1 MTPRRLLV
9 VQSIGPLRVV
19 MGHTLDA
26 LRSRNSASL
35 GPGASMRSA
44 KRLDAGSCALKKQP
58 NDPGCLGWSRR
69 RRPSDVDGLG
79 REVLM
84 FNPTPIERP
93 RRPVAPGAAGTWR
106 GFRQPL
112 VFRQKAPPSSI
123 SFSPVAPFD
132 FAFTSSLQVDV
143 FSTQTNAVYRTL
155 TRFKDV
161 VRCASYRHDGKLLAA
176 GDEGGCTQLFDLGSR
191 TVMRTFTGHS
201 RAVHVA
207 KFMGDGGRLLTASDD
222 GRALCWDVASEAQV
236 CALEG
241 HTDHIRSGALDPA
254 SPHVFATGSYDHT
267 VKLWDVNAPRCVM
280 TLRHVAP
287 VEDVFILPG
296 GGMVATA
303 SGNTLTVWDLLS
315 GGRVLYAVSAHS
327 KTITSLCADA
337 SAAHLLTA
345 SLDRSVKVYEMRT
358 CKLVGAIKYD
368 APLTCCA
375 LSPLGTHLVVGTT
388 DMSLCVRRRRAAIAD
403 AKAAAAAA
411 PQAERDPLDLT
422 SYGAPG
428 YVADGRGAPA
438 AGPRHGTYRYFLR
451 GRRHAAQPGDVV
463 ISSSLPAKLA
473 GWDAALRRFRYHEAF
488 DAALADGSPEV
499 VVSVVEELV
508 QRHGLRIALQGRDQ
522 QTLQPVVAFLAR
534 QICHPPFAPTLIG
547 VANLL
552 LDMYAPVLGQSAAI
566 DELFVK
572 LRNTLEAEMKLQ
584 AELAQLLGSMDVLLA
599 GSVHASSSLPP
610 PRKVPRLAIAAT
622 SSTDSG
628 ATATAHDE

>member
-1 MTPRRLLV
+1 MWRMSKYSRLLYFDPDV
-9 VQSIGPLRVV
+9 FWTGDAWRYFERY
-19 MGHTLDA
+19 GHTAHLAAAQYTDDLVPA
-26 LRSRNSASL
+26 FWRTTGMPYINSGILLLRPSEREYASL
-35 GPGASMRSA
+35 VRRWHLGNFTAMQDTLQDPKA
-44 KRLDAGSCALKKQP
+44 KRPVGGLAGRSKASEQDLIVAHFQERLTPMDMCENFRGYVKGSTAGQAR
-58 NDPGCLGWSRR
+58 C
-69 RRPSDVDGLG
+69 RPSSIIAWHG
-79 REVLM
+79 
-84 FNPTPIERP
+84 
-93 RRPVAPGAAGTWR
+93 
-106 GFRQPL
+106 PL

-222 GRALCWDVASEAQV
+222 GRAICWDVASEAQV

-358 CKLVGAIKYD
+358 CKLV
-368 APLTCCA
+368 
-375 LSPLGTHLVVGTT
+375 
-388 DMSLCVRRRRAAIAD
+388 
-403 AKAAAAAA
+403 
-411 PQAERDPLDLT
+411 
-422 SYGAPG
+422 
-428 YVADGRGAPA
+428 DGRGAA
-438 AGPRHGTYRYFLR
+438 AIGPRHGTYRYFLR
-451 GRRHAAQPGDVV
+451 GRRHAAQPGDFV

-628 ATATAHDE
+628 AKAGPVY

>member
-1 MTPRRLLV
+1 
-9 VQSIGPLRVV
+9 
-19 MGHTLDA
+19 
-26 LRSRNSASL
+26 
-35 GPGASMRSA
+35 
-44 KRLDAGSCALKKQP
+44 
-58 NDPGCLGWSRR
+58 
-69 RRPSDVDGLG
+69 
-79 REVLM
+79 M

-93 RRPVAPGAAGTWR
+93 RRPVAPGAAGAWR

-222 GRALCWDVASEAQV
+222 GRAICWDVASEAQV

-411 PQAERDPLDLT
+411 PQAERDPLDLS

-428 YVADGRGAPA
+428 LVADGRGAA
-438 AGPRHGTYRYFLR
+438 AIGPRHGTYRYFLR

>member
-1 MTPRRLLV
+1 MLG
-9 VQSIGPLRVV
+9 GPESVRVCV
-19 MGHTLDA
+19 SQQQQQQAAERAT
-26 LRSRNSASL
+26 ST
-35 GPGASMRSA
+35 
-44 KRLDAGSCALKKQP
+44 
-58 NDPGCLGWSRR
+58 
-69 RRPSDVDGLG
+69 VG

-222 GRALCWDVASEAQV
+222 GRAICWDVASEAQV

-428 YVADGRGAPA
+428 FVADGRGAPA